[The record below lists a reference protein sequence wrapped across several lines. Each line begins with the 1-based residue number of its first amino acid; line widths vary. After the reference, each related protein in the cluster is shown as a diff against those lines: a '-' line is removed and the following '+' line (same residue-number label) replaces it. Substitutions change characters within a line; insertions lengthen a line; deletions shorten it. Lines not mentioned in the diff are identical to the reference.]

1 MKIFDNNNNLLA
13 MIIKNENL
21 GHDKYFA
28 TDADQDLQI
37 AKFNLQKDTKIDR
50 HIHLEQKRIIHST
63 SEVIVITEGQIE
75 VEIFDKNLELVENLI
90 AKKGDIIALFQ
101 GGHGLKM
108 STDCEFIEVKQG
120 PYIEEIDKKRF

>member
-1 MKIFDNNNNLLA
+1 MKIFDKDKNLLA
-13 MIIKNENL
+13 MIIKNEDMES
-21 GHDKYFA
+21 DKYFV
-28 TDADQDLQI
+28 TDENQDLQI
-37 AKFNLQKDTKIDR
+37 AKFNLKKDVAIDK
-50 HIHLEQKRIIHST
+50 HIHLDQKRIIFST
-63 SEVIVITEGQIE
+63 SEVIIITEGEIE
-75 VEIFDKNLELVENLI
+75 VEIFDNNLELVNNSI

>member
-21 GHDKYFA
+21 GRDKYFA

-90 AKKGDIIALFQ
+90 TKKGDIIALFQ

-120 PYIEEIDKKRF
+120 PYLEEIDKKRF